1 MKKVIGFL
9 SNSKA
14 IGMDA
19 VEAFSFPDDWSD
31 ERIGEEVWYA
41 AINNAE
47 SFFNVVE
54 DYDEDNEDE
63 QGYISLAEIESH
75 WEIYNGEEHDS
86 KRAGGGSFE
95 EDFEYLMR

>member
-14 IGMDA
+14 MGMDA

-41 AINNAE
+41 AVNNAE
-47 SFFNVVE
+47 SFFEVVE

-63 QGYISLAEIESH
+63 QGYISLAEIESN
-75 WEIYNGEEHDS
+75 WEYYDAKTHDGL
-86 KRAGGGSFE
+86 REGGGSFE
-95 EDFEYLMR
+95 QDFVE